1 MTPFLHYKRQ
11 FLFALVFCCVQAASL
26 NHADAQE
33 LDKEVY
39 VIRAYEPSLANA
51 NKINF
56 LPETEDITTAT
67 PEFNYSISHRP
78 IPVTMELNPI
88 NPARMVAVTLPK
100 IYNSWLKVG
109 LGNHMTPLVAF
120 NISNVRSK
128 DFAFGAYL
136 YHKSSHSNITLDNDD
151 RVPGGY
157 AKNNVN
163 LYGKRTYNKAA
174 LSGNLLFEHHGFNYY
189 GYNIYLFPSDP
200 LPEMERDSIRQRTYL
215 MDFNARLESTHENT
229 YDMNYN
235 GEFSVNYFFD
245 RDNNRE
251 AMISTKAGVSKYF
264 GELQGGIGFE
274 VDYFNLNA
282 RQDTS
287 SNTLVRVN
295 PWIGKNSEDWRFVL
309 GLQTVYDF
317 SDISRFYLYPAVKL
331 EITVVENV
339 LVPFLGLSGSLKA
352 NNYQQ
357 LTKENAFITPG
368 LRLKNTSTS
377 LVAYG
382 GIKGSISNAVRFR
395 FDVNYSVNKNMH
407 FFVNDTLLPLHNQFT
422 AEYDDVDIIAYHGQ
436 LAVKPMASLEFL
448 LEGNYYDY
456 SMLNL
461 EKPWYKPL
469 YELDFSVLYNIRN
482 RVTLDGEMILLGPR
496 WMKIK
501 MPYEEVVQK
510 IEPAAD
516 FNLKVSYQ
524 YSKLL
529 SVFIDL
535 YNISNRSHILW
546 NQFPSQQF
554 NFIAGFTYK
563 L

>member
-1 MTPFLHYKRQ
+1 MTKRLHHKRQ
-11 FLFALVFCCVQAASL
+11 FLFALVFCCVQAACWYHS
-26 NHADAQE
+26 DAQE
-33 LDKEVY
+33 LNKEVY

-67 PEFNYSISHRP
+67 PEFNYSITPRS

-100 IYNSWLKVG
+100 IYNSWLEVG

-128 DFAFGAYL
+128 DYAFGAYL

-157 AKNNVN
+157 ARNNVN

-215 MDFNARLESTHENT
+215 VGFNAGLESTHENT
-229 YDMNYN
+229 YDLNYN

-245 RDNNRE
+245 RDKSRE
-251 AMISTKAGVSKYF
+251 AMISTKADVSKYF

-274 VDYFNLNA
+274 VDYFNLNS

-287 SNTLVRVN
+287 SNTLIRVN

-309 GLQTVYDF
+309 GLQTVYDIA
-317 SDISRFYLYPAVKL
+317 DISRFYFYPAVKL

-339 LVPFLGLSGSLKA
+339 LVPFLGLSGNLKA
-352 NNYQQ
+352 NSYQQ
-357 LTKENAFITPG
+357 LSQENAFITPG
-368 LRLKNTSTS
+368 LRLKNSSTS
-377 LVAYG
+377 LFAYG
-382 GIKGSISNAVRFR
+382 GIKGSISDAVRFR
-395 FDVNYSVNKNMH
+395 FDVSYSLNKNIH
-407 FFVNDTLLPLHNQFT
+407 FFVNDTLLPLENQFT

-436 LAVKPMASLEFL
+436 LAVKPMASLEFM

-456 SMLNL
+456 TMLNL
-461 EKPWYKPL
+461 DKPWHKPL
-469 YELDFSVLYNIRN
+469 YDMSFSVLYNIRN
-482 RVTLDGEMILLGPR
+482 KVTLDGEMILLGPR
-496 WMKIK
+496 WMKIR
-501 MPYEEVVQK
+501 MLASEIQK

-516 FNLKVSYQ
+516 FNLKVSYR

-535 YNISNRSHILW
+535 CNISNKSHVLW

-554 NFIAGFTYK
+554 NFLAGFTYK